1 MELLYLEISFV
12 TDGLGLPRAL
22 VVEGPPAST
31 GHRGSIPRLGT
42 SPGGGQGS
50 PLQYSCLKNPMSR
63 EAWLIVVHR
72 IAKSHTQLKRLS
84 MRAHALMFYML
95 QISRLSLLGCL
106 YYFCPLHFHKNVL
119 ISLSNCTH
127 GHVHMGTHTAFWV
140 EIAFSL

>member
-1 MELLYLEISFV
+1 MELLYLEISLV

-22 VVEGPPAST
+22 VVKGPPANT

-50 PLQYSCLKNPMSR
+50 PLQYSCLENPMSR
-63 EAWLIVVHR
+63 EAWLTIVHR

-84 MRAHALMFYML
+84 MHARTLMFYAL

-106 YYFCPLHFHKNVL
+106 YYFLPF
-119 ISLSNCTH
+119 T
-127 GHVHMGTHTAFWV
+127 
-140 EIAFSL
+140 FS